1 MWVLLFTNVVVFCI
15 TVDDVIFLSTSFLLL
30 ALAGL
35 EFCIGFVIT
44 VLFKNI
50 LSSLELNSQYK
61 NIQTNKN
68 NVSYGLIGLNSLI
81 KGF

>member
-35 EFCIGFVIT
+35 DFCIGFVIT